1 MKKISIVFATTSSFK
16 RQEIAIVL
24 SSNEFTDVDK
34 VSRKVGDRF
43 DIHFSDVRTDEPL
56 EIDLVPMVRHKAIS
70 AYRGL
75 LTPCIVEHAGLILKE
90 HESKGFPGGLTQPM
104 WDALDAGGFLRRTRA
119 AGEPALAR
127 AVIGY
132 CDGMGVYTFIGET
145 EGTIAHEARGS
156 REFYWDTIFCPNGF
170 EGKTY
175 AEISEAH
182 GLSEKMKISQS
193 YRALREFL
201 ELRAKK
207 GESDL
212 FS

>member
-104 WDALDAGGFLRRTRA
+104 WDALDAGG
-119 AGEPALAR
+119 
-127 AVIGY
+127 
-132 CDGMGVYTFIGET
+132 
-145 EGTIAHEARGS
+145 
-156 REFYWDTIFCPNGF
+156 
-170 EGKTY
+170 
-175 AEISEAH
+175 
-182 GLSEKMKISQS
+182 
-193 YRALREFL
+193 
-201 ELRAKK
+201 
-207 GESDL
+207 
-212 FS
+212 